1 MYFSLIEIFEIFSS
15 ISFMV
20 YGYLSFYSERMK
32 NEFFRWGIS
41 KFRVIVGISQFAG
54 GIGLLIGFSIP
65 FFTLISSIGLTT
77 LMLIGFILRIYVKD
91 GLIKSLPALF
101 YLIINLLIFKDSYYI
116 IS

>member
-1 MYFSLIEIFEIFSS
+1 MPVYISNSFEIFSS
-15 ISFMV
+15 ISFMI

-41 KFRVIVGISQFAG
+41 KFRVIVGISQFTG
-54 GIGLLIGFSIP
+54 GAGLLIGFSMP
-65 FFTLISSIGLTT
+65 FFTLISSIGLST

-91 GLIKSLPALF
+91 GLLKSLPALF

>member
-32 NEFFRWGIS
+32 NEFLRWGIS
-41 KFRVIVGISQFAG
+41 KFRVIVGISQFTG
-54 GIGLLIGFSIP
+54 GAGLLIGFSIP
-65 FFTLISSIGLTT
+65 FFTFISSLGLSI

-91 GLIKSLPALF
+91 GLLKSLPALS
-101 YLIINLLIFKDSYYI
+101 YLVINLFILQDSYYMI
-116 IS
+116 L